1 MAIKPFEL
9 HQAQDLVKDAVLRSD
24 RRHNFW
30 RQLEVLYRTGSL
42 VQARS
47 YKAGELGAFLPDMD
61 EHVANLILPHI
72 NIILESVVARDPK
85 LIVEPLAGGEIAEF
99 NRETA
104 EGVIAYFWRRA
115 RATDH
120 LRDATADAVKL
131 GCGFLKVAWT
141 HLEQEDEF
149 DEDTI
154 NQLAEAQFDFEMD
167 QAAQMG
173 QFAEPDIELLKGSVP
188 HSSVRVIQNE
198 PFVEYVSPYDVFV
211 PVNARTMEEARWVC
225 QRVTLPVDEILSN
238 PEYNIDDEAL
248 VRDGTT
254 SHTADEYQAEWR
266 RQTEDSRGAE
276 GSTLALDTATIW
288 EFYDMRTRQLL
299 VFQIQSD
306 KPIYSGKIPWSHR
319 YSPFV
324 HVRNYK
330 ADGNDFWGFG
340 DIENVANL
348 QDMFNEFLTEQLENA
363 RRSGQKY
370 LVRKSAVSDELK
382 AALESSDSD
391 IVAPVNIPSGEPL
404 SDIIVPVFRQA
415 LSGDIYGA
423 KVELEDKIRQ
433 VLGINDFQAGGV
445 GADRMSATAAA
456 VVDGVATLRA
466 QSKIASVENAAS
478 HTGNLVLLLCQ
489 EYLDAPTAIRVSKVS
504 GAQWSPVSK
513 QDIYGEFL
521 VTVEGGSTRS
531 VNPATR
537 EQQGLRTLGDVVPAL
552 VALGFD
558 PVPALRIALRDL
570 GYDPDV
576 ILVPAQQPQMV
587 PPGQDGGQQPQQG
600 DPSSGEQMMAYG
612 GPPAP
617 AQAQARGA
625 ISI

>member
-1 MAIKPFEL
+1 MSIKSFEL
-9 HQAQDLVKDAVLRSD
+9 HQAQDLVKDAVLRSEK
-24 RRHNFW
+24 RHNFW

-47 YKAGELGAFLPDMD
+47 YKAGELGSFLPDMD

-85 LIVEPLAGGEIAEF
+85 LIVEPLSGGEIAEV

-115 RATDH
+115 RATGH

-131 GCGFLKVAWT
+131 GSGFLKVAWS

-149 DEDTI
+149 DENTI
-154 NQLAEAQFDFEMD
+154 NQLAEAQFDFEMER
-167 QAAQMG
+167 AAQTG
-173 QFAEPDIELLKGSVP
+173 EVASPDIELLRDSVP

-198 PFVEYVSPYDVFV
+198 PFVEYVSPYDIFV
-211 PVNARTMEEARWVC
+211 PVNARRIEDARWVC
-225 QRVTLPVDEILSN
+225 QRITLPVDEIAAN
-238 PEYNIDDEAL
+238 PEYGVSEDDII
-248 VRDGTT
+248 RDGVS
-254 SHTADEYQAEWR
+254 SHTADTYQAEWR
-266 RQTEDSRGAE
+266 RQTEDARGPE

-288 EFYDMRTRQLL
+288 EFYDMRTRELT

-306 KPIYSGKIPWSHR
+306 KPLYKGTIPWSHR
-319 YSPFV
+319 YPPFV
-324 HVRNYK
+324 HVRNYV

-466 QSKIASVENAAS
+466 QSKIASVEAGAS
-478 HTGNLVLLLCQ
+478 HTGNLILLLCQ
-489 EYLDAPTAIRVSKVS
+489 EYLDAPTAIRVAKVA

-513 QDIYGEFL
+513 NDIYGEFL

-531 VNPATR
+531 INPATR

-558 PVPALRIALRDL
+558 PVPALRMALRDL

-576 ILVPAQQPQMV
+576 ILVPAQQPAM
-587 PPGQDGGQQPQQG
+587 PPEAGEAQQPEPG
-600 DPSSGEQMMAYG
+600 APSTGEQMMAMG
-612 GPPAP
+612 GPSAP
-617 AQAQARGA
+617 AEAQARGSIA
-625 ISI
+625 I